1 MFKSLKF
8 KKLTALVTTFLLTF
22 SFITPINV
30 SADTSKVFDLIEIT
44 DFHGALM
51 DSSNNPVAGVLA
63 KNINDIK
70 ASNPNRT
77 LVIGGG
83 DLYQGSPVSNV
94 LFGVPVQKVMSS
106 IGMEATALGN
116 HEFDWTLD
124 KIINTTMKDASYSII
139 CSNVYKKSDGTRA
152 FDPYK
157 IITKDGV
164 RIALVGAIST
174 ETPSIVLPAN
184 VENYKFT
191 DPAAEINAAAKDIKD
206 NNKADVIIAVIHE
219 GSNYDLTTGPV
230 FDIADKLVNV
240 NAVLGGHSHTKVQ
253 ATAAN
258 GIPVVIAN
266 NAGKGF
272 IDLKMSVDS
281 SNKVSFLNTSSSYTA
296 IDTTAANGY
305 KAANP
310 VTDAGVMAIVKA
322 ANDEIGPV
330 FNVKIGTADKNLT
343 RTQHGTPY
351 GESYLGNWTT
361 DVIRQNAKADVAF
374 QNNGG
379 IRIDI
384 PAGDITVGTIYYM
397 IPFDN
402 TVVTVNMNKAQLTKA
417 LEQAFAEG
425 GKGIQMSGIKVKYD
439 MSKPSGSRVVSLTRS
454 DGTAISDTE
463 TLKVATNDFVG
474 TGGDGFAEFIDPA
487 VKSSF
492 TDSHVLVR
500 DILID
505 NVKANSGIITTMD
518 SRIENSVKYISII
531 GTSDVHGN
539 VYPIDYNTGKP
550 YNQGLAKV
558 STYVNSVRKSNS
570 NTMLVDSG
578 DTIQGTPLSYYF
590 DKIDTTSEYPLMK
603 VMGAMGYDTWTLGNH
618 EFNYGLDVL
627 NRVIKDAKT
636 EGIAVLSANTYNTTD
651 NTNFVKPYIV
661 KSFNINGKTI
671 KVGILGLTTKCIPN
685 WENTSNY
692 SGLKFNDL
700 VEEANKWVPILKNT
714 EKADIVVATIHSGE
728 EGATDTI
735 PENQIKS
742 VAQNV
747 NGIDAIIAGHAHSL
761 FAQHNYKNPS
771 GKNVVVTEPGK
782 WAQNVSQID
791 IAVNADGTIGTIA
804 SKTVPMDSTIAA
816 DQAILNLAQPYE
828 DATLKYTQ
836 TILGQ
841 STGEFT
847 GANQTIKPTAIMDL
861 INKVQMQGAGT
872 QLSIAAPLSSSAYIP
887 KGNVTIQDIMSVYVF
902 ENFLYGVKMTGAQ
915 LKAWMEWSVRYY
927 KQVSNSSDA
936 IVKDPVL
943 NIPDYNLD
951 QLYGAT
957 YDVDLT
963 KPACTV
969 DSTGKVISGDRIVNL
984 KVNGK
989 LVKDTDVFTVAIN
1002 NYRFNGGGGFMKAAG
1017 LQNGDPSIVVFDSA
1031 KSLGDDGQVRNMMF
1045 KYIQD
1050 NKTISPTVADN
1061 WKLSTTAVTKEEQT
1075 PAADGN
1081 STNTT
1086 GNGTSITTNTKG
1098 NLPKTGS
1105 MVDMNMLIDIG
1116 AAAAILGAVFIIWD
1130 REEKKKKKTA

>member
-1 MFKSLKF
+1 M
-8 KKLTALVTTFLLTF
+8 
-22 SFITPINV
+22 
-30 SADTSKVFDLIEIT
+30 
-44 DFHGALM
+44 
-51 DSSNNPVAGVLA
+51 
-63 KNINDIK
+63 
-70 ASNPNRT
+70 
-77 LVIGGG
+77 
-83 DLYQGSPVSNV
+83 
-94 LFGVPVQKVMSS
+94 
-106 IGMEATALGN
+106 
-116 HEFDWTLD
+116 
-124 KIINTTMKDASYSII
+124 
-139 CSNVYKKSDGTRA
+139 
-152 FDPYK
+152 
-157 IITKDGV
+157 
-164 RIALVGAIST
+164 
-174 ETPSIVLPAN
+174 
-184 VENYKFT
+184 
-191 DPAAEINAAAKDIKD
+191 
-206 NNKADVIIAVIHE
+206 
-219 GSNYDLTTGPV
+219 
-230 FDIADKLVNV
+230 
-240 NAVLGGHSHTKVQ
+240 
-253 ATAAN
+253 
-258 GIPVVIAN
+258 
-266 NAGKGF
+266 
-272 IDLKMSVDS
+272 
-281 SNKVSFLNTSSSYTA
+281 
-296 IDTTAANGY
+296 
-305 KAANP
+305 
-310 VTDAGVMAIVKA
+310 
-322 ANDEIGPV
+322 
-330 FNVKIGTADKNLT
+330 
-343 RTQHGTPY
+343 
-351 GESYLGNWTT
+351 
-361 DVIRQNAKADVAF
+361 
-374 QNNGG
+374 
-379 IRIDI
+379 
-384 PAGDITVGTIYYM
+384 
-397 IPFDN
+397 
-402 TVVTVNMNKAQLTKA
+402 
-417 LEQAFAEG
+417 
-425 GKGIQMSGIKVKYD
+425 
-439 MSKPSGSRVVSLTRS
+439 
-454 DGTAISDTE
+454 
-463 TLKVATNDFVG
+463 
-474 TGGDGFAEFIDPA
+474 
-487 VKSSF
+487 
-492 TDSHVLVR
+492 
-500 DILID
+500 
-505 NVKANSGIITTMD
+505 
-518 SRIENSVKYISII
+518 
-531 GTSDVHGN
+531 
-539 VYPIDYNTGKP
+539 
-550 YNQGLAKV
+550 
-558 STYVNSVRKSNS
+558 
-570 NTMLVDSG
+570 
-578 DTIQGTPLSYYF
+578 
-590 DKIDTTSEYPLMK
+590 
-603 VMGAMGYDTWTLGNH
+603 
-618 EFNYGLDVL
+618 
-627 NRVIKDAKT
+627 
-636 EGIAVLSANTYNTTD
+636 
-651 NTNFVKPYIV
+651 
-661 KSFNINGKTI
+661 
-671 KVGILGLTTKCIPN
+671 
-685 WENTSNY
+685 
-692 SGLKFNDL
+692 
-700 VEEANKWVPILKNT
+700 PILKNT

-728 EGATDTI
+728 ESATDTI

-847 GANQTIKPTAIMDL
+847 GANQTTKPTAIMDL

-957 YDVDLT
+957 YNVDLT

-1050 NKTISPTVADN
+1050 NKTISPIVADN

-1086 GNGTSITTNTKG
+1086 GNGTSITTNTTG

>member
-8 KKLTALVTTFLLTF
+8 KKLTALVTTFLMTF
-22 SFITPINV
+22 SLLSPINV

-44 DFHGALM
+44 DFHGALL

-63 KNINDIK
+63 KDIKDIK

-94 LFGVPVQKVMSS
+94 LFGVPVQKVMSN
-106 IGMEATALGN
+106 IGMEVTALGN

-124 KIINTTMKDASYSII
+124 KILNTTMKDASYSII
-139 CSNVYKKSDGTRA
+139 CSNLYKKSDGTRVL
-152 FDPYK
+152 DPYK

-164 RIALVGAIST
+164 RIALVGAITT
-174 ETPSIVLPAN
+174 ETPTIVLPAN
-184 VENYKFT
+184 VADYKFT
-191 DPAAEINAAAKDIKD
+191 DPAAEINAVAKDIKD
-206 NNKADVIIAVIHE
+206 NNKADVVIAVIHE
-219 GSNYDLTTGPV
+219 GSNQDLTTGPV
-230 FDIADKLVNV
+230 FDIANKLTNV

-310 VTDAGVMAIVKA
+310 VTDPDVMSIVKA
-322 ANDEIGPV
+322 ANDELGPV
-330 FNVKIGTADKNLT
+330 FNVKIGSTSKNLT
-343 RTQHGTPY
+343 RTQDGTPY
-351 GESYLGNWTT
+351 GESYLGNWST
-361 DVIRQNAKADVAF
+361 DVIRQNAKADVGL

-384 PAGDITVGTIYYM
+384 PSGDITVGTIFYLM
-397 IPFDN
+397 PFDN
-402 TVVTVNMNKAQLTKA
+402 VVITVNMNKAQLTKVF
-417 LEQAFAEG
+417 EQAFADN
-425 GKGIQMSGIKVKYD
+425 GKGIQLSGVKVKYD
-439 MSKPSGSRVVSLTRS
+439 MSKPSGSRVVSLTRA
-454 DGTAISDTE
+454 DGSAISDSE

-474 TGGDGFAEFIDPA
+474 TGGDGFTEFTDPA
-487 VKSSF
+487 VKASYV
-492 TDSHVLVR
+492 DSHVLVR

-505 NVKANSGIITTMD
+505 NVKANSGIVTSMD
-518 SRIENSVKYISII
+518 SRIENSVKYITII

-539 VYPIDYNTGKP
+539 IYPIDYNTGKTA
-550 YNQGLAKV
+550 NQGLAKV
-558 STYVNSVRKSNS
+558 STYVNNVRQSNS
-570 NTMLVDSG
+570 NVMLVDSG

-590 DKIDTTSEYPLMK
+590 DKIDTTSEYPLIK

-636 EGIAVLSANTYNTTD
+636 EGINVLSANTYNTSD
-651 NTNFVKPYIV
+651 NSNFVKPYFV

-692 SGLKFNDL
+692 NGLKFNDL

-714 EKADIVVATIHSGE
+714 EKVDIVVATIHSGE
-728 EGATDTI
+728 ESATDTI
-735 PENQIKS
+735 PENQIKA

-761 FAQHNYKNPS
+761 FAQHDYKNPS

-782 WAQNVSQID
+782 FAQNVSQVD

-804 SKTVPMDSTIAA
+804 SKTIPMDNTIAA
-816 DQAILNLAQPYE
+816 DPAILKLAQPYE

-887 KGNVTIQDIMSVYVF
+887 KGNVTIQDIMSVYVY
-902 ENFLYGVKMTGAQ
+902 ENFLYGVKMNGAQ

-927 KQVSNSSDA
+927 KQTSNSGDA

-951 QLYGAT
+951 QLYGAS

-969 DSTGKVISGDRIVNL
+969 DSTGRVITGDRIVNL
-984 KVNGK
+984 KVSGK

-1017 LQNGDPSIVVFDSA
+1017 LKNGDPSIVVYDSA
-1031 KSLGDDGQVRNMMF
+1031 KTLGDDGQVRNMMF

-1061 WKLSTTAVTKEEQT
+1061 WKLSTTAVVKEGQT
-1075 PAADGN
+1075 PAADNG
-1081 STNTT
+1081 SNTT
-1086 GNGTSITTNTKG
+1086 I

-1105 MVDMNMLIDIG
+1105 MVDMNMLIDM
-1116 AAAAILGAVFIIWD
+1116 GAVVAALGVAFLIWD
-1130 REEKKKKKTA
+1130 REDKKKKKTA